1 MTSLRQLSLAAG
13 LSIAI
18 AAAFAG
24 CGNDHQQVP
33 DQRSYELVHG
43 AWMGAWC
50 WDGVAAGL
58 RADGATVATVELPA
72 HGSDQTPLP
81 AATLDAYVATVR
93 AAVAAAPQ
101 PVILVG
107 HSMGG
112 MVVTGVAELDGPKLA
127 KVIYLGAYLPQ
138 DGQSLFDLASTDAT
152 SHLGPALQVD
162 QTDGLAKLPV
172 EDLQDIFI
180 ADGTP
185 DEVASVVTHYRD
197 EPLAPFLTPI
207 HTTAAGWGAVPKAYI
222 YTQDDNAISLARQ
235 QAMTAGVTLSA
246 TATIPTSHAPF
257 LSNPAL
263 VVSTL
268 EAL

>member
-1 MTSLRQLSLAAG
+1 MKPLKQPSLVIV
-13 LSIAI
+13 LSIA
-18 AAAFAG
+18 ALFAD
-24 CGNDHQQVP
+24 CGNDSKDVTSG
-33 DQRSYELVHG
+33 RSYLLVHG

-50 WDGVAAGL
+50 WDEVAAGL
-58 RADGATVATVELPA
+58 RAHGASVTTVELPA

-81 AATLDAYVATVR
+81 TATLDAYVATVR
-93 AAVAAAPQ
+93 AALAAAPP

-112 MVVTGVAELDGPKLA
+112 MVVTGVAELAGPRLA
-127 KVIYLGAYLPQ
+127 KVIYLGAYLPH
-138 DGQSLFDLASTDAT
+138 DGQSLFDLASVDAT

-162 QTDGLAKLPV
+162 QTNGLAKLPT
-172 EDLQDIFI
+172 ENLQDIFI

-197 EPLAPFLTPI
+197 EPLAPFVTPI

-222 YTQDDNAISLARQ
+222 YTRDDHAISLARQ
-235 QAMTAGVTLSA
+235 QAMTAGVTMSA
-246 TATIPTSHAPF
+246 TATIATSHAPF

-268 EAL
+268 EAM

>member
-1 MTSLRQLSLAAG
+1 MTSPKLLSFASI
-13 LSIAI
+13 LSVAI
-18 AAAFAG
+18 AFAG
-24 CGNDHQQVP
+24 CGNDAKPVVTP
-33 DQRSYELVHG
+33 RSYLLVHG

-50 WDGVAAGL
+50 WDDVAAGL
-58 RADGATVATVELPA
+58 RADGSTVSTVDLPA

-81 AATLDAYVATVR
+81 GATLDAYIATVR
-93 AAVAAAPQ
+93 AALAAAPQ

-138 DGQSLFDLASTDAT
+138 DGQSLNDLASTDAT
-152 SHLGPALQVD
+152 SHLGPALQID
-162 QTDGLAKLPV
+162 AADGLAKLPAD
-172 EDLQDIFI
+172 DLQDLFI
-180 ADGTP
+180 ADGTAS
-185 DEVASVVTHYRD
+185 EVASLVAHYRD
-197 EPLAPFLTPI
+197 EPLAPFVTPI

-222 YTQDDNAISLARQ
+222 YTQNDHAISLALQ
-235 QAMTAGVTLSA
+235 QAMTAGVPMSA

-257 LSNPAL
+257 LSAPAL